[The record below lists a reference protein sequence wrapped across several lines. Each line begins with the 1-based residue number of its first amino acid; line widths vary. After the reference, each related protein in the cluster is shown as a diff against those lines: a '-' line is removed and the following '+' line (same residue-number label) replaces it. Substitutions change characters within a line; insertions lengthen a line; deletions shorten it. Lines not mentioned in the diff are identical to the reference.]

1 MHQVTTGHKR
11 SQRSQWTISKCNNVL
26 NISIHDYA
34 VAAFLEPDILVID
47 EVLAVGDAQ
56 FQAKAI
62 GRMKDISRERLR
74 TVLFVSHNMG
84 SIRSLCN
91 KCIWM
96 ENGMVKEYGPTD
108 KVVDDYLK
116 SCLPESSSPVWH
128 SDDTEKKNFS
138 ISSVRVVDCQG
149 VERQVFTCDEEFNIL
164 IETEL
169 NMTKNGIVG
178 RLDFTRTDN
187 GTIVWC
193 SRSNDIGPGISV
205 QEGKSIFSII
215 VPARTLAA
223 GEYSISLLF
232 TEQGLHKPW
241 IIAKCNNVLNIS
253 IHDYTTPLA
262 DSREGYLST
271 LLEWEVM
278 HKQM

>member
-1 MHQVTTGHKR
+1 
-11 SQRSQWTISKCNNVL
+11 
-26 NISIHDYA
+26 
-34 VAAFLEPDILVID
+34 
-47 EVLAVGDAQ
+47 VLAVGDAQ

-62 GRMKDISRERLR
+62 GRMKDISRERSR

-84 SIRSLCN
+84 SIKSLCN

-128 SDDTEKKNFS
+128 YDDTEKKNFCVK
-138 ISSVRVVDCQG
+138 SVRVADCKG
-149 VERQVFTCDEEFNIL
+149 VARQVFTCDEEFSIH

-169 NMTKNGIVG
+169 NITKNGIVG
-178 RLDFTRTDN
+178 RLDFTRADD
-187 GTIVWC
+187 GTIVWR
-193 SRSNDIGPGISV
+193 SQSNDIGPGIPIK
-205 QEGKSIFSII
+205 EGKSIVTIK
-215 VPARTLAA
+215 VPTRTLAA

-232 TEQGLHKPW
+232 TEQGLHKPLV
-241 IIAKCNNVLNIS
+241 IAKCNNMLNIS

-262 DSREGYLST
+262 DRREGYLST